1 MNMSPLKEA
10 AIKMVESLPDD
21 CTVEDIEHQL
31 YVLSKILKGRK
42 AAEEG
47 QVVSHQ
53 EVHRRFSEWQE
64 STGLTPQ

>member
-1 MNMSPLKEA
+1 MSPLKEA
-10 AIKMVESLPDD
+10 TIKMVQSLPDD
-21 CTVEDIEHQL
+21 CTVEDIEYQL

-47 QVVSHQ
+47 RIVSHE
-53 EVHRRFSEWQE
+53 EVRRRFGEWQE